1 MGFIFFSSK
10 KHVSF
15 ARSHTLSSFD
25 EAVIS
30 LSSSLNRLNQI
41 TKSQERLLE
50 IRKAS
55 EIRAVLSQPHT
66 SDETIVLGIILFC
79 SSFQFLS
86 NYEMISE
93 KFKRGSMKTTATQ
106 TDAVLN
112 KKSGNIRFHLPTQS
126 KVNLHKKVYCGVY
139 LFCVVFR
146 LKWFLKLRKLVV

>member
-1 MGFIFFSSK
+1 MMPDDESVKMEKPKSIADLSHRNQVFPHWLEFSYTAFINNVFYNFFSSK

-30 LSSSLNRLNQI
+30 LSSSLSRLNQI

-66 SDETIVLGIILFC
+66 SDETIVLGIISLC
-79 SSFQFLS
+79 SNFQYYIMRSFQ
-86 NYEMISE
+86 
-93 KFKRGSMKTTATQ
+93 
-106 TDAVLN
+106 
-112 KKSGNIRFHLPTQS
+112 KS
-126 KVNLHKKVYCGVY
+126 
-139 LFCVVFR
+139 
-146 LKWFLKLRKLVV
+146 LKEDP